1 VAPEDR
7 TPPHPQQDTQAAAG
21 GPVGVGVVTYAEA
34 AERLLDNGY
43 APLPLAPGKKRP
55 IPGRWSETAI
65 DAAQVAWWSRQHPHA
80 GVGLRTGS
88 LVGIDIDAE
97 DPELA
102 HAMTALTVRSLGDTL
117 VRVGRW
123 PRRLLIYRTDAP
135 FAKLSCPSVEILGKG
150 QQFVAFGIHEKT
162 GLPYSWLGDSPLDVA
177 LQDLP
182 LVDES
187 ACRALLAGMAQ
198 MAPEPQTRPRRRGEA
213 GHGGGNAPVRDAD
226 GHVTD
231 GRDGWLSAIA
241 YHAVHDAVDRGGPLD
256 AHQIAAVAWRRF
268 EGSTDLSRTKQD
280 GDALYS
286 LQDAAEKVA
295 DKLRLLRDGR
305 LSSRATPDIGA
316 PELPETHP
324 AEAARARLDAL
335 LKEACATVE
344 AWHVAGGAGPAPQ
357 IGVKATV
364 GLGKSSAARRHVGA
378 LNRRLAAA
386 GQPSRILILTP
397 TLALADETAQRWRDG
412 GAHVA
417 VLRGYLASHQTSG
430 RPMCGDHEAVRAAMD
445 ASEDVQKT
453 ACIATAERRCALF
466 DGCLKQAN
474 RREVA
479 EADVIVAAY
488 DALFTGFAVQ
498 PESIGLI
505 LIDEG
510 CWARS
515 IEEQSGLTVEGF
527 ASEMLNAERRD
538 PDGVADLHDLRARA
552 VAAFLANGAG
562 PVHRRRLAAAG
573 LGAEAARLARGL
585 EQRRLRDPGLFPG
598 MSRELRKTAMRQV
611 RLNIR
616 SRFYIAAWD
625 AIGRLLAG
633 GHGADGRLEIGAED
647 VRTGVHP
654 LTVRG
659 QKPIHHTLQ
668 GKPVLHLDAT
678 LRFELA
684 RTLLPDLEVSEI
696 AAATPNM
703 HLRLITGPF
712 GKGSLC
718 DGPRADPAERQRRA
732 NRRAECVDYVRWHA
746 RRFKRTLVVTYK
758 DIEAEFAGI
767 PGVEVAHFNAIAG
780 LDLYRDVGLLIVLG
794 RPLPGT
800 DDLAR
805 LSGTLFGHVP
815 SDGYRRDLK
824 GVAMRSGVVRGV
836 RATVHADEQAEVL
849 RAAICDDEVIQAIGR
864 GRGVNRTADDPLEVH
879 VLADVG
885 LPLLHDRVSCWDIEA
900 PDILQQ
906 MLLAGIAVDSP
917 AHATLL
923 HPRLFVSASAAKHRF
938 RHSAFKDGSP
948 IRTIYRETVLK
959 SAAYRRPGRGRGW
972 QRAWWVDGSVE
983 EARAALERAIGPLD
997 GWKLD

>member
-1 VAPEDR
+1 MAPEDR
-7 TPPHPQQDTQAAAG
+7 TPPHPQHDTQAAAG
-21 GPVGVGVVTYAEA
+21 GLVGVGATSYAEA
-34 AERLLDNGY
+34 AERLRDNGY
-43 APLPLAPGKKRP
+43 EPLPLVPGKKRP

-65 DAAQVAWWSRQHPHA
+65 DAAQVAQWRRQHPNA
-80 GVGLRTGS
+80 GVGLRTGRV
-88 LVGIDIDAE
+88 VGIDIDAE

-102 HAMTALTVRSLGDTL
+102 HAMTALTVSRLGDTL

-182 LVDES
+182 LVDDV
-187 ACRALLAGMAQ
+187 ACRAVLAGLAQ
-198 MAPEPQTRPRRRGEA
+198 MAPEPQTRPRRRGKA
-213 GHGGGNAPVRDAD
+213 GHGDGTGPVRDAD
-226 GHVTD
+226 GRVTD

-256 AHQIAAVAWRRF
+256 ADQIASGAWRRF
-268 EGSTDLSRTKQD
+268 VSSADIGRAKQD
-280 GDALYS
+280 GDASYG
-286 LQDAAEKVA
+286 LQDAARKVA
-295 DKLRLLRDGR
+295 DKLRLLREGR
-305 LSSRATPDIGA
+305 LPPRAIPDIAA
-316 PELPETHP
+316 PELPEAHP

-344 AWHVAGGAGPAPQ
+344 AWHVSGGLGPAPQ

-378 LNRRLAAA
+378 LSRRLAAA
-386 GQPSRILILTP
+386 GQPSRILILTS
-397 TLALADETAQRWRDG
+397 TLALADETAQGWRDD

-430 RPMCGDHEAVRAAMD
+430 RPMCGDPEAVRTAMD
-445 ASEDVQKT
+445 AGEDVQKT
-453 ACIATAERRCALF
+453 ACSATAARRCALF

-474 RREVA
+474 RCEVA
-479 EADVIVAAY
+479 QADVIVAAY

-510 CWARS
+510 FWARS
-515 IEEQSGLTVEGF
+515 IEEQSGPTVEGF

-538 PDGVADLHDLRARA
+538 HDGVADLHDLRARA

-562 PVHRRRLAAAG
+562 PVRRRRLADAG
-573 LGAEAARLARGL
+573 LSVEEARFARGL

-611 RLNIR
+611 RINIG
-616 SRFYIAAWD
+616 SRFYIAVWE

-633 GHGADGRLEIGAED
+633 GDGADGRLEIGAED
-647 VRTGVHP
+647 VRTGVRP
-654 LTVRG
+654 LTVRR

-678 LRFELA
+678 LRLELA

-758 DIEAEFAGI
+758 DIEAGFAGI
-767 PGVEVAHFNAIAG
+767 PGVEGAHFNAIAG
-780 LDLYRDVGLLIVLG
+780 LDVYRDVGLLIVLG

-805 LSGTLFGHVP
+805 LSAALFGHVP
-815 SDGYRRDLK
+815 AGGYRRVLK
-824 GVAMRSGVVRGV
+824 GVAMRAGPVRGV
-836 RATVHADEQAEVL
+836 R
-849 RAAICDDEVIQAIGR
+849 
-864 GRGVNRTADDPLEVH
+864 DP
-879 VLADVG
+879 A
-885 LPLLHDRVSCWDIEA
+885 
-900 PDILQQ
+900 
-906 MLLAGIAVDSP
+906 
-917 AHATLL
+917 
-923 HPRLFVSASAAKHRF
+923 
-938 RHSAFKDGSP
+938 
-948 IRTIYRETVLK
+948 
-959 SAAYRRPGRGRGW
+959 RR
-972 QRAWWVDGSVE
+972 
-983 EARAALERAIGPLD
+983 
-997 GWKLD
+997 